1 MQYIP
6 GGDLLHYPENAPI
19 MATPTNE
26 GGKQM
31 LWYVT
36 HWETIERPSGAIQ
49 QIHLEADDGIALVL
63 ERPAIFDEI
72 KKADLSA
79 LALEQ
84 YGVTID
90 PNNID

>member
-1 MQYIP
+1 
-6 GGDLLHYPENAPI
+6 
-19 MATPTNE
+19 
-26 GGKQM
+26 M
-31 LWYVT
+31 LWIVT

-72 KKADLSA
+72 KKTDLSA

-90 PNNID
+90 PYSID